1 MAFAGR
7 VTVNLNYTVSSA
19 ALKACCETAGLKHVI
34 TSRKFH
40 GESQPRCW
48 RTSDLLGRSQRQNL
62 MDRQS
67 VRGSSRQ
74 TPLASRLAAVLEL
87 PPKKCR

>member
-34 TSRKFH
+34 TSRKFM
-40 GESQPRCW
+40 EKVN
-48 RTSDLLGRSQRQNL
+48 LGRGCTLVYLEDLKDKISLWRQDL
-62 MDRQS
+62 RSAQCEAEISFRFASHVGFPWQTDR
-67 VRGSSRQ
+67 
-74 TPLASRLAAVLEL
+74 
-87 PPKKCR
+87 